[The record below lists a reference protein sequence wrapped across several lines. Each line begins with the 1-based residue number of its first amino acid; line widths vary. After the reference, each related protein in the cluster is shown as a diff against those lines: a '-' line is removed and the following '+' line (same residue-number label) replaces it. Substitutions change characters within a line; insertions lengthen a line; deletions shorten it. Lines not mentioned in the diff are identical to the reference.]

1 MKELLRLKIRKK
13 ALSQV
18 IFCGFFVSWIYIQ
31 LMQISGSA
39 VKRKPEFK
47 SLFYCIRFYILLHDR
62 HSFKFYHV
70 LINTLVWGICHRI
83 LKYLIEMIYQSLT
96 SLSLSM
102 ESGVSL
108 SEKCMLCNISFN
120 LYLVIISLIPWLSMY
135 LSVHQKCPT
144 ERSLL
149 VLIIMFIPRK
159 AFISASLVTKL
170 WPFLWCK
177 EICFSYNIRSLFIQI
192 NGLLKD
198 IKRPFI
204 TRKM

>member
-1 MKELLRLKIRKK
+1 
-13 ALSQV
+13 
-18 IFCGFFVSWIYIQ
+18 
-31 LMQISGSA
+31 MQISGSA

-47 SLFYCIRFYILLHDR
+47 FLFYCLRFYILLHER

-70 LINTLVWGICHRI
+70 LINTLVWEICHRI

-120 LYLVIISLIPWLSMY
+120 LYLVITSLIPWLSMY
-135 LSVHQKCPT
+135 LSVHQKCSIK
-144 ERSLL
+144 RSLL

-159 AFISASLVTKL
+159 AFILASLVTKL
-170 WPFLWCK
+170 
-177 EICFSYNIRSLFIQI
+177 
-192 NGLLKD
+192 
-198 IKRPFI
+198 
-204 TRKM
+204 